1 MLKYEDIVAKVF
13 SVTDNTWAWMSLHF
27 AMTFGQQRVINP
39 KDLKQDNAYEP
50 VTEKKEN
57 KDTTEP
63 PAGALQPPV
72 KWR

>member
-1 MLKYEDIVAKVF
+1 MKILQQKC
-13 SVTDNTWAWMSLHF
+13 SVLLIPLGLECPYTLQC
-27 AMTFGQQRVINP
+27 TFGQQRVINP